1 LEVHGKVQLEIAEK
15 LLELSKDYDDSAHG
29 RTEFWKAAKPIY
41 GDLDRK
47 RRKKL
52 MRHAKKI
59 RDRVDKARSG
69 IFGSLKRVYNQIN
82 RVWMEHA
89 SSKAMRQFGGG
100 RKWYFQAHENYL
112 RRWHE
117 LERRRGHAIDRTDL
131 KNEWIDQFIHDVK
144 MLEAF
149 RDKFTEQENR
159 CGHDAAKVADFRD
172 R

>member
-1 LEVHGKVQLEIAEK
+1 MVRSKWRSQK
-15 LLELSKDYDDSAHG
+15 LPELSQDYDDSAHG

-47 RRKKL
+47 RCKKL
-52 MRHAKKI
+52 MRHPNRI

-69 IFGSLKRVYNQIN
+69 ISGSLKRGYNQIN
-82 RVWMEHA
+82 RIWMEHA
-89 SSKAMRQFGGG
+89 SSKAMREFGGG

-131 KNEWIDQFIHDVK
+131 KNERMDLLIQDIK
-144 MLEAF
+144 TLEAS
-149 RDKFTEQENR
+149 RDKFTEQEKNI
-159 CGHDAAKVADFRD
+159 CGHDASKVADCRD